1 MAEAE
6 MKSIASIRLQ
16 EKYNC
21 VRAYESIGAPMEEFC
36 KDWTKTT
43 GKMLNVKLKK
53 DKLSK
58 WVQASRFEDW
68 AGFVQHA
75 ELADLL
81 KAKRAPKI

>member
-58 WVQASRFEDW
+58 WVQASRSPYGARKRPRVEPIPDDED
-68 AGFVQHA
+68 AM
-75 ELADLL
+75 EE
-81 KAKRAPKI
+81 